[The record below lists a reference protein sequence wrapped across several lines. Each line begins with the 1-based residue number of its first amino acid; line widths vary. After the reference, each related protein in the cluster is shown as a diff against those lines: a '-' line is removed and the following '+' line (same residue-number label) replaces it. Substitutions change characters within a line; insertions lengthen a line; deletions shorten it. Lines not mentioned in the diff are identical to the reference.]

1 MKSIIVFLI
10 FCSLNVFAHEDGH
23 GHHGTETLESANPIP
38 GSSLYQL
45 DSSWVDSDGKKVL
58 LKDLKGKPRL
68 VAMLYTRCTTACP
81 LLVEDLKKLIS
92 KLPAR
97 KQSVSVTLFSFDS
110 ENETAST
117 MKEFLQK
124 KKVKWQMLRGDSSDV
139 AEVAAALGV
148 RYKKLSSGEY
158 VHSNVIYL
166 LDAEGVMIAKKEGL
180 KSDDSAFVKKIESAL
195 K

>member
-1 MKSIIVFLI
+1 MKFIIVVLI
-10 FCSLNVFAHEDGH
+10 FCSWNVLAHEDGH
-23 GHHGTETLESANPIP
+23 GHHGAENLESADPVP

-45 DSSWVDSDGKKVL
+45 ESTWTDSEGKKVL

-81 LLVEDLKKLIS
+81 LLVEDLKSLIS
-92 KLPAR
+92 KLPAK

-110 ENETAST
+110 EKETAAT

-124 KKVKWQMLRGDSSDV
+124 KKVKWQILKGDSSDV

-148 RYKKLSSGEY
+148 RYKKLPSGEY

-166 LDAEGVMIAKKEGL
+166 LDSEGVMIAKKEGL
-180 KSDDSAFVKKIESAL
+180 KSNDSIFVKKVESAL